1 MLLLNLWNS
10 NQGDMKRESFVSTIF
25 IVFLQIEG
33 NLLKKYQCTFL
44 KRVPSIFRINIEIV
58 LTKDYR
64 FMSPWLLFRKFIF
77 PSVLDQ
83 QATWFNN
90 GLGFDWQKNLI
101 DNWLLHHCTIAA
113 PLPNANESWSRG
125 DTMQAYACIGILF
138 LRNLMTWHK
147 NRTWHNRYKF
157 AS

>member
-77 PSVLDQ
+77 PSVMWNYVKDMCWTFGNSLDV
-83 QATWFNN
+83 FSIFKNPY
-90 GLGFDWQKNLI
+90 FDSL
-101 DNWLLHHCTIAA
+101 DVSVALF
-113 PLPNANESWSRG
+113 LPNFRG
-125 DTMQAYACIGILF
+125 EHWVLPPSQSGHFSTPAKKGLM
-138 LRNLMTWHK
+138 LR
-147 NRTWHNRYKF
+147 F
-157 AS
+157 AFSS

>member
-1 MLLLNLWNS
+1 
-10 NQGDMKRESFVSTIF
+10 MKRESFVSTIF

-77 PSVLDQ
+77 PSVKLSKG
-83 QATWFNN
+83 NC
-90 GLGFDWQKNLI
+90 
-101 DNWLLHHCTIAA
+101 H
-113 PLPNANESWSRG
+113 PESYCMIFSR
-125 DTMQAYACIGILF
+125 DSD
-138 LRNLMTWHK
+138 LRNSSVSPSVCLSVCLFVCLLSSCP
-147 NRTWHNRYKF
+147 N
-157 AS
+157 SSISSL

>member
-77 PSVLDQ
+77 PSVKLD
-83 QATWFNN
+83 
-90 GLGFDWQKNLI
+90 
-101 DNWLLHHCTIAA
+101 
-113 PLPNANESWSRG
+113 SWRRSILYDYYSWWDG
-125 DTMQAYACIGILF
+125 IICKYDTPKLSVAC
-138 LRNLMTWHK
+138 
-147 NRTWHNRYKF
+147 NRYWPQFHMIDSLAKRHWWF
-157 AS
+157 

>member
-77 PSVLDQ
+77 PSVFPLLLK
-83 QATWFNN
+83 W
-90 GLGFDWQKNLI
+90 I
-101 DNWLLHHCTIAA
+101 CRWLHLFA
-113 PLPNANESWSRG
+113 PLWTNFS
-125 DTMQAYACIGILF
+125 DFLF
-138 LRNLMTWHK
+138 RSVGSQEPALSVTPSLSQQGQNL
-147 NRTWHNRYKF
+147 N
-157 AS
+157 